1 MTHFHTIVIGGGPA
15 GMMATIASASYG
27 QPTLLIEKNKKLGK
41 KLAGTGG
48 GRCNVTNN
56 GTLDDLMAGIPG
68 NGRFLYS
75 VFSQFDNHDIIQLNR
90 RNRNNKITIILEFS
104 VFNRLRLVG
113 TPWCKFLAFETFN
126 LTQLGSC

>member
-1 MTHFHTIVIGGGPA
+1 MSICHKDSLNGIIILKIDCLNTCCLGTNYWHFVRVKAKGI
-15 GMMATIASASYG
+15 
-27 QPTLLIEKNKKLGK
+27 TLL
-41 KLAGTGG
+41 
-48 GRCNVTNN
+48 
-56 GTLDDLMAGIPG
+56 
-68 NGRFLYS
+68 S
-75 VFSQFDNHDIIQLNR
+75 DNHDIIQLNR

>member
-48 GRCNVTNN
+48 GRCR
-56 GTLDDLMAGIPG
+56 DLRRFD
-68 NGRFLYS
+68 GRYPWKWPFPLQC
-75 VFSQFDNHDIIQLNR
+75 VFPI
-90 RNRNNKITIILEFS
+90 
-104 VFNRLRLVG
+104 
-113 TPWCKFLAFETFN
+113 
-126 LTQLGSC
+126 

>member
-56 GTLDDLMAGIPG
+56 GTLDDLMAVSFTVCFPNLIIMISS
-68 NGRFLYS
+68 N
-75 VFSQFDNHDIIQLNR
+75 FSPIMA
-90 RNRNNKITIILEFS
+90 S
-104 VFNRLRLVG
+104 
-113 TPWCKFLAFETFN
+113 
-126 LTQLGSC
+126 S